1 MLTPNSDSIL
11 VRRSDSVTTVTLN
24 RPGKLNAL
32 DLATWRRLA
41 EVMGELG
48 EDDSLRC
55 VVLTGAGNAFAA
67 GADISKFASE
77 RDTIEKAR
85 VYGEAEHSAVM
96 AVAVTVVLA
105 VMPAESW
112 WQALVALV
120 AGTGTGLLVVFL
132 GKAYTASRAQR
143 DGNPPPGSLS

>member
-1 MLTPNSDSIL
+1 MTPNSDSIL

-96 AVAVTVVLA
+96 AVAECTHPTVAMIRGVC
-105 VMPAESW
+105 V
-112 WQALVALV
+112 
-120 AGTGTGLLVVFL
+120 GGGLEI
-132 GKAYTASRAQR
+132 AAACDMRI
-143 DGNPPPGSLS
+143 